1 MLVTE
6 CLKTGQAKYAN
17 RLLKK
22 NQFLKGKITIEDIT
36 IAQKEFIQY
45 IKSTIRHNYLNTPG
59 NQLTKNLKREIM
71 SNTVIGIFEY
81 ESDAQQAQN
90 NLLANGFADADVD
103 IETASYTS
111 EAGKTSGSNHNEDL
125 ADRIGNFFR
134 DLFDGDE
141 EETKRYSEAG
151 KRGTIVTVHAASANE
166 AEAAAAILDQYGAV
180 DVNESAAGY
189 SPNQTY
195 AEALPNASSVSDDTT
210 ASLPIIEE
218 KLQVGKRQVQTGG
231 VRLRSRIVSRPVQ
244 EGIRLR
250 QEQVT
255 VDRTPVDRIA
265 SDSDFDTFK
274 EGTFQV
280 KEYAEVPVVS
290 KEARVVEEV
299 SLNKT
304 VEEHDELINE
314 TVRKTE
320 VDVEDLTE
328 QERLRKSG
336 SGL

>member
-1 MLVTE
+1 
-6 CLKTGQAKYAN
+6 
-17 RLLKK
+17 
-22 NQFLKGKITIEDIT
+22 
-36 IAQKEFIQY
+36 
-45 IKSTIRHNYLNTPG
+45 
-59 NQLTKNLKREIM
+59 M

-90 NLLANGFADADVD
+90 YLLANGFADGDVD
-103 IETASYTS
+103 IKTASYTS
-111 EAGKTSGSNHNEDL
+111 EAGETSVSNHNEDL
-125 ADRIGNFFR
+125 GDRIGNFFR

-189 SPNQTY
+189 SPSQTY
-195 AEALPNASSVSDDTT
+195 SEPLPNASSVSDDTT
-210 ASLPIIEE
+210 SSLPVIEE
-218 KLQVGKRQVQTGG
+218 ELQIGKRQVQTGG

-255 VDRTPVDRIA
+255 VDRTPVDRNA
-265 SDSDFDTFK
+265 SQTDFDTFK
-274 EGTFQV
+274 EGTIQV
-280 KEYAEVPVVS
+280 NEYAEVPVVS